1 MNEEVEIKFLCII
14 CEAKSPAN
22 NIAASFK
29 SIKGFFRLRTD
40 VGFLYYY
47 CGKVNIKK
55 RLTKKLAWDFIIRYS
70 MSSIFRPDHA
80 KSDEAFLDMFYERA
94 RLKTIRLINS
104 HNIK

>member
-1 MNEEVEIKFLCII
+1 MNEEVEIKFLCIM

-22 NIAASFK
+22 NIAVK
-29 SIKGFFRLRTD
+29 SFFRLRTD
-40 VGFLYYY
+40 IGFLYYY

-80 KSDEAFLDMFYERA
+80 ESDEAFLDMLYRERF
-94 RLKTIRLINS
+94 KTIRLINS

>member
-1 MNEEVEIKFLCII
+1 MNEEIEIKFLCIM

-22 NIAASFK
+22 NIASFK
-29 SIKGFFRLRTD
+29 SVKGFFRLRTD
-40 VGFLYYY
+40 IGFLYYY

-70 MSSIFRPDHA
+70 KMYSILPDHA
-80 KSDEAFLDMFYERA
+80 ESDEAFFDMLYERA
-94 RLKTIRLINS
+94 RPKTIRLINS

>member
-1 MNEEVEIKFLCII
+1 MNEEVEIKFLCIM

-70 MSSIFRPDHA
+70 RILPDHA
-80 KSDEAFLDMFYERA
+80 KSDEAFLDMLYERA
-94 RLKTIRLINS
+94 RFKTIRLINS